1 MRTLLYIL
9 QKEFIQI
16 FRNKSMLPVIFV
28 MPLVQML
35 ILVFAA
41 TNELTRVDLAIVD
54 YDQSASSR
62 KLVAEIAGNPF
73 FKLKQN
79 ITGTPEA
86 EDLLMRNGIELALV
100 IPHNFDKDLAITD
113 RSEVQVLVDAINGS
127 AAQLSFAYL
136 SNVIASFS
144 KSIMISK
151 AVGGQEQFK
160 NVDIRPT
167 YWFNPQLIYKYYMA
181 PGILV
186 ILVTVIGILL
196 GGMNLVREKEMGTI
210 EQINVTPIQKWQ
222 FISGKL
228 LPFLIIGLFDLG
240 FGLLVAKLAFSIPIR
255 GSLLLLYGMAAI
267 YLTLV
272 LSIGLF
278 ISTISDTQQQAT
290 FTVFFIMVMFILMS
304 GLFTPVESMP
314 SWAQKLDYLNPLYYF
329 VKIMRSVLL
338 KGSGF
343 FEIFNEFA
351 ALSVYAL
358 TMFGLA
364 VFRYRKT
371 S

>member
-16 FRNKSMLPVIFV
+16 FRNRSMLPVIFV
-28 MPLVQML
+28 MPLFQML

-41 TNELTRVDLAIVD
+41 TNELTRVDLAVVD
-54 YDQSASSR
+54 YDHSPSSR
-62 KLVAEIAGNPF
+62 KLISEISGNPF
-73 FKLKQN
+73 FKVRLTPN
-79 ITGTPEA
+79 GTQEA
-86 EDLLMRNGIELALV
+86 EDMLIRDKVDLALV
-100 IPHNFDKDLAITD
+100 IPHDFDKDLGTQNK
-113 RSEVQVLVDAINGS
+113 SQVQVLVDAVNGS
-127 AAQLSFAYL
+127 AAQLSFGYL
-136 SNVIASFS
+136 SNVIGTYTKGVLVKMSNP
-144 KSIMISK
+144 
-151 AVGGQEQFK
+151 GQQPQ
-160 NVDIRPT
+160 NDIGIRYS

-186 ILVTVIGILL
+186 ILITVIGIML
-196 GGMNLVREKEMGTI
+196 GGMNLVREKELGTV

-222 FISGKL
+222 FIAGKL
-228 LPFLIIGLFDLG
+228 LPFLLIGLFDLA

-255 GSLLLLYGMAAI
+255 GSLVLLFSMAAI
-267 YLTLV
+267 YLFLV

-290 FTVFFIMVMFILMS
+290 FTVFFILVVFILMS

-314 SWAQKLDYLNPLYYF
+314 GWAQKLDYVNPLYYF
-329 VKIMRSVLL
+329 VKIMRSVIL
-338 KGSGF
+338 KGSGISG
-343 FEIFNEFA
+343 IFREFTA
-351 ALSVYAL
+351 MSCYAL
-358 TMFGLA
+358 IMFGLA

>member
-1 MRTLLYIL
+1 MRTLFYLL

-16 FRNKSMLPVIFV
+16 FRNKAMLPVIFL
-28 MPLVQML
+28 MPLLQML

-41 TNELTRVDLAIVD
+41 TNELTRVDMAIVD
-54 YDQSASSR
+54 YDQSVSSR
-62 KLVAEIAGNPF
+62 LLVSEIAGNPF
-73 FKLKQN
+73 FRVNRN
-79 ITGTPEA
+79 INGTSEA
-86 EDLLMRNGIELALV
+86 EDLLMRNKIELALV
-100 IPHNFDKDLAITD
+100 IPHDFDKDLGTLNK
-113 RSEVQVLVDAINGS
+113 SEVQVLVDAINGS
-127 AAQLSFAYL
+127 AARLSFAYL
-136 SNVIASFS
+136 SNVVAAYS
-144 KSIMISK
+144 KNVLVNL
-151 AVGGQEQFK
+151 APPGQGQFK
-160 NVDIRPT
+160 NIEIKPT

-228 LPFLIIGLFDLG
+228 LPFLLIGLFDLA
-240 FGLLVAKLAFSIPIR
+240 FGLLVAKLAFSIPVR
-255 GSLLLLYGMAAI
+255 GSLPLLFGMAVI

-314 SWAQKLDYLNPLYYF
+314 GWAQKLDYANPLYYF

-358 TMFGLA
+358 IMFGLA
-364 VFRYRKT
+364 VVRYRKT

>member
-1 MRTLLYIL
+1 MRTLFYIL
-9 QKEFIQI
+9 QKEFTQI

-54 YDQSASSR
+54 YDYSMSSR
-62 KLVAEIAGNPF
+62 KLVAEITGNPF
-73 FKLKQN
+73 FKVRQN

-86 EDLLMRNGIELALV
+86 EDLLMRNKIDLALV
-100 IPHNFDKDLAITD
+100 IPHDFDKDIATTSK
-113 RSEVQVLVDAINGS
+113 SEVQVLVDAINGS
-127 AAQLSFAYL
+127 AAQLSFGYL
-136 SNVIASFS
+136 SNVINSYS
-144 KSIMISK
+144 KGILIK
-151 AVGGQEQFK
+151 APTQGQEPFR
-160 NVDIRPT
+160 NIEIRPT
-167 YWFNPQLIYKYYMA
+167 YWFNPELIYKYYMA

-186 ILVTVIGILL
+186 ILITVIGIML

-228 LPFLIIGLFDLG
+228 LPFLLIGLFDLG

-255 GSLLLLYGMAAI
+255 GSLFLLFGLAAI
-267 YLTLV
+267 YLSLV

-290 FTVFFIMVMFILMS
+290 FTVFFMMVVFILMS

-314 SWAQKLDYLNPLYYF
+314 DWAQKLDYANPLYYF
-329 VKIMRSVLL
+329 VKIMRSVIL

-343 FEIFNEFA
+343 FDIFNEFA
-351 ALSVYAL
+351 ALSVYAMI
-358 TMFGLA
+358 MFGLA